1 MTAARL
7 YAYYQNEQSITRG
20 DWNPRR
26 MDVLEAFEQQ
36 IQFADRTE
44 NTRLRKRV
52 TEQYVFGTYEQLKDA
67 PKVYR
72 KELRRKL
79 RSALKLASKSGSFR
93 PGWKT
98 LWAYEAAY
106 PCRPLWWL
114 LSRFHREEKA
124 Q

>member
-1 MTAARL
+1 
-7 YAYYQNEQSITRG
+7 
-20 DWNPRR
+20 

-79 RSALKLASKSGSFR
+79 RTALKLAGECGSFQL
-93 PGWKT
+93 GWKT

-106 PCRPLWWL
+106 PCKILWWL
-114 LSRFHREEKA
+114 LSRLHREEEA
-124 Q
+124 A